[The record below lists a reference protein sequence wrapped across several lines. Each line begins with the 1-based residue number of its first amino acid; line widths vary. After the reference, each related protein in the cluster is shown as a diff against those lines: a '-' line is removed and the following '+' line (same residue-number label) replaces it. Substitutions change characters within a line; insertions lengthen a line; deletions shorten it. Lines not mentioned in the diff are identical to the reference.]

1 MTDLRKDRT
10 YHWTKAKKVK
20 KLCLAPDC
28 KRIFYEVSAL
38 SMSIKPTRIERGI
51 CLKCKALNRD
61 YHYGP
66 DDWNGQEIGLE
77 NE

>member
-1 MTDLRKDRT
+1 VDDLRAGRS
-10 YHWTKAKKVK
+10 YHWTKTKKVK
-20 KLCLAPDC
+20 KLCMVPDC
-28 KRIFYEVSAL
+28 KRIFHEVSAL
-38 SMSIKPTRIERGI
+38 SIKPTRIERGI
-51 CLKCKALNRD
+51 CPKCKSLNRD